1 MINKDELVS
10 KLKNIG
16 NKSIEKSTELKNKSV
31 KYGKRLIR
39 KKAIENIREK
49 LDFAQKYEKD
59 FTKEQMLAMIK
70 REEEKIIKNYKV
82 KGALTTILA
91 FLGITN
97 IQMFKFLTKQFL
109 YGRIYLWIKDHLSG
123 LLFLFISIFLINY
136 FHNEYLKYI
145 EFKNKISN
153 EFLGASFII
162 KNILIVIVAIAY
174 YYFYFVLQKNKEKI
188 EERKITEPE
197 NKTNNSEMV
206 NSLDD
211 FLEDDDEQKG

>member
-1 MINKDELVS
+1 
-10 KLKNIG
+10 
-16 NKSIEKSTELKNKSV
+16 
-31 KYGKRLIR
+31 
-39 KKAIENIREK
+39 
-49 LDFAQKYEKD
+49 
-59 FTKEQMLAMIK
+59 
-70 REEEKIIKNYKV
+70 
-82 KGALTTILA
+82 
-91 FLGITN
+91 
-97 IQMFKFLTKQFL
+97 MFKFLTKQFL

-123 LLFLFISIFLINY
+123 LLFLLISIFLINY

-162 KNILIVIVAIAY
+162 KNILIVVVAIAY
-174 YYFYFVLQKNKEKI
+174 YYLYFVLQKNKEKV
-188 EERKITEPE
+188 EERKIIEPE

>member
-1 MINKDELVS
+1 
-10 KLKNIG
+10 
-16 NKSIEKSTELKNKSV
+16 
-31 KYGKRLIR
+31 
-39 KKAIENIREK
+39 
-49 LDFAQKYEKD
+49 
-59 FTKEQMLAMIK
+59 
-70 REEEKIIKNYKV
+70 
-82 KGALTTILA
+82 
-91 FLGITN
+91 
-97 IQMFKFLTKQFL
+97 MFKFLTKQFL

-197 NKTNNSEMV
+197 NKSNNSEMV

>member
-1 MINKDELVS
+1 
-10 KLKNIG
+10 
-16 NKSIEKSTELKNKSV
+16 
-31 KYGKRLIR
+31 
-39 KKAIENIREK
+39 
-49 LDFAQKYEKD
+49 
-59 FTKEQMLAMIK
+59 
-70 REEEKIIKNYKV
+70 
-82 KGALTTILA
+82 
-91 FLGITN
+91 
-97 IQMFKFLTKQFL
+97 MFKFLTKQFL

-211 FLEDDDEQKG
+211 FLDDDDEQKG

>member
-1 MINKDELVS
+1 
-10 KLKNIG
+10 
-16 NKSIEKSTELKNKSV
+16 
-31 KYGKRLIR
+31 
-39 KKAIENIREK
+39 
-49 LDFAQKYEKD
+49 
-59 FTKEQMLAMIK
+59 
-70 REEEKIIKNYKV
+70 
-82 KGALTTILA
+82 
-91 FLGITN
+91 
-97 IQMFKFLTKQFL
+97 MFKFLTKQFL
-109 YGRIYLWIKDHLSG
+109 YCRIYLWIKDHLSG
-123 LLFLFISIFLINY
+123 LLFLLISIFLINY